1 MSDSLSS
8 PSRAD
13 SPFFSTLRHEAFRAI
28 WIAAIFSYIGDWLQ
42 SVAQSWV
49 MLSLTSSAVLVAMVT
64 TCATIPAMALTLPSG
79 VLADRFDRR
88 RVLLFAQ
95 GLLVVIT
102 GALAVVTWLRLVTVA
117 AILGTCVGLGVGSA
131 LSVPAWQTLVPELVP
146 RREMPEAVTLNS
158 VAFNIARALGPA
170 LAGLVLAAAGPAVAF
185 ALNSLSYIA
194 VIEVLRRYPDV
205 RRVSEKPR
213 GGRVPESFARA
224 MITAVTYAARSR
236 PLRALYACIAVF
248 SVAAAS
254 VPALL
259 PLFAK
264 EALRT
269 NARGYGL
276 LLGALGAGAILGAVM
291 LRRARDAWRP
301 HVLVSGAFALYGVS
315 VLVASTTHSLA
326 VATLALLPAGVG
338 WLGSL
343 STLNALVQLSAPSWV
358 RARAMALYQI
368 TFLFAWS
375 IGATLGGEIAKRY
388 GSSFTIGLSAAG
400 TVLAAAITWFLP
412 LPSYSDDADSDE
424 TRVSLPPPIS
434 GAAATAHE
442 GAFGSQLNADG

>member
-1 MSDSLSS
+1 MSDALSS
-8 PSRAD
+8 PSRPY
-13 SPFFSTLRHEAFRAI
+13 SPFFATLRHEAFRAI
-28 WIAAIFSYIGDWLQ
+28 WIAAIFSYVGDWLQ

-64 TCATIPAMALTLPSG
+64 TCATVPAFVLTLPSG
-79 VLADRFDRR
+79 VVADRFDRR

-102 GALAVVTWLRLVTVA
+102 GVLAVVTWLKLVTVA
-117 AILGTCVGLGVGSA
+117 AILATCVGLGVGSA

-213 GGRVPESFARA
+213 RGSASESFARA
-224 MITAVTYAARSR
+224 MITAVTYAAGSR

-248 SVAAAS
+248 SIAAAS

-264 EALRT
+264 EALHT
-269 NARGYGL
+269 NERGYGL
-276 LLGALGAGAILGAVM
+276 LLGALGAGAVFGAVL

-315 VLVASTTHSLA
+315 VLVASATHSLA

-358 RARAMALYQI
+358 RARAMALYQL

-375 IGATLGGEIAKRY
+375 IGATLGGEIARRH

-400 TVLAAAITWFLP
+400 TVLAAAVTWFLP
-412 LPSYSDDADSDE
+412 RPSYGDDADGSDE
-424 TRVSLPPPIS
+424 PRVSLPPPIS
-434 GAAATAHE
+434 GAAASAHE
-442 GAFGSQLNADG
+442 GPGFPEPTAE